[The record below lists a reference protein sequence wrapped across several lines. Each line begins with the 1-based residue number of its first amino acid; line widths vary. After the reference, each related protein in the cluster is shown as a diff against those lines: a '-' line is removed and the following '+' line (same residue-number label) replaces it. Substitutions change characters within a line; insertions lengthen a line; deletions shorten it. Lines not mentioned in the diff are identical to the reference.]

1 MDRHVAVLGFPTHA
15 ANLFKLLRRLA
26 CAAPTTIFSLFNT
39 ARAHSTIFSA
49 QHPHGIPNLRVYD
62 VADGV
67 PKDRVLSATHQERI
81 VLFLKATPGNFRDA
95 IEVAEAEIGK
105 KISCLVRLLRFTH
118 SPSTFILMLS
128 GKRSELQVLPVGP
141 FELSSPPPLILD
153 ASGCLPWLDN
163 KKEASNTIHS
173 YTSPVTKKESFI
185 FQGDTYTPSS
195 QGGFVLTGMELNSFI
210 GNTEKIV
217 Q

>member
-49 QHPHGIPNLRVYD
+49 QHPHGIPKLRVYD

-67 PKDRVLSATHQERI
+67 PEDRVLSATHQERI

-105 KISCLVRLLRFTH
+105 KISCLVSDAFLWFTAAMAEEMGVPWVVIRTAALYSLSVHIYTDAIRKAVRVAANMEARLV
-118 SPSTFILMLS
+118 
-128 GKRSELQVLPVGP
+128 KVEL
-141 FELSSPPPLILD
+141 
-153 ASGCLPWLDN
+153 AM
-163 KKEASNTIHS
+163 
-173 YTSPVTKKESFI
+173 
-185 FQGDTYTPSS
+185 GDTREEVDLIE
-195 QGGFVLTGMELNSFI
+195 QGMEKGLDDLR
-210 GNTEKIV
+210 E
-217 Q
+217 

>member
-1 MDRHVAVLGFPTHA
+1 MYVFKYILSLYPFVIPITATAPKLTKSPASSMDRHVAVLGFPTHA

-67 PKDRVLSATHQERI
+67 PEDRVLSATHQERI

-95 IEVAEAEIGK
+95 IEVAEAEIGRK
-105 KISCLVRLLRFTH
+105 EDKLPGEWCLFVVHRCY
-118 SPSTFILMLS
+118 
-128 GKRSELQVLPVGP
+128 GWG
-141 FELSSPPPLILD
+141 
-153 ASGCLPWLDN
+153 N
-163 KKEASNTIHS
+163 
-173 YTSPVTKKESFI
+173 
-185 FQGDTYTPSS
+185 
-195 QGGFVLTGMELNSFI
+195 GGSLG
-210 GNTEKIV
+210 GY
-217 Q
+217 